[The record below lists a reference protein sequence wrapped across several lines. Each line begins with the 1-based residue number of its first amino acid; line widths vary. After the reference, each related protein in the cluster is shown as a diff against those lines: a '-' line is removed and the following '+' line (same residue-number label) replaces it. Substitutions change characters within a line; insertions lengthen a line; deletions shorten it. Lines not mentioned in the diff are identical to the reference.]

1 MTEGALGREDDTET
15 EVAKVT
21 MVMVMDGDNGDGDD
35 IDARTHARTHRH
47 AHTLFSPPNEH
58 DMVPLSIER
67 EEPGMHPNRSGD
79 LEVQGGADNSA
90 SQLAA

>member
-1 MTEGALGREDDTET
+1 M
-15 EVAKVT
+15 VI
-21 MVMVMDGDNGDGDD
+21 MVMVMTLTH
-35 IDARTHARTHRH
+35 ARTHARTHAQTRT
-47 AHTLFSPPNEH
+47 HTFFPPNEH

-67 EEPGMHPNRSGD
+67 EDPGMHPNRSGD